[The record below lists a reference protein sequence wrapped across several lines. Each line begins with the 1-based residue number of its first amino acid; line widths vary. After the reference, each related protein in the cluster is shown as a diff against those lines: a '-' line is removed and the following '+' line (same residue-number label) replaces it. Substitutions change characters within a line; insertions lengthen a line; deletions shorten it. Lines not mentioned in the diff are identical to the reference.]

1 MSAKLDPQ
9 APFWERKSLHQMT
22 QSEWESLC
30 DGCGKCCMS
39 KLIDEDTDEIHYT
52 TVACRLF
59 DAGACNC
66 TDYENRQAQVADC
79 VRLTP
84 DNVLE
89 LPWLPKTC
97 GYRLVAE
104 GKPLFE
110 WHPLVSG
117 DPMSVHEAG
126 ISVFGRVTAFEQD
139 LAHEGEYLDHLTD
152 GEL

>member
-1 MSAKLDPQ
+1 MSADP
-9 APFWERKSLHQMT
+9 ARSRPFWETKTLAEMT
-22 QSEWESLC
+22 AGEWESLC

-39 KLIDEDTDEIHYT
+39 KLIDEDTEEIHYT

-59 DAGACNC
+59 DAASCRC
-66 TDYENRQAQVADC
+66 SDYENRQARVPDC

-84 DNVLE
+84 DNVGRLA
-89 LPWLPKTC
+89 WLPSTC
-97 GYRLVAE
+97 AYRLIDD
-104 GKPLFE
+104 GKPLFD

-126 ISVFGRVTAFEQD
+126 VSVFGRITAREQHM
-139 LAHEGEYLDHLTD
+139 AHDGEYLDHLVD